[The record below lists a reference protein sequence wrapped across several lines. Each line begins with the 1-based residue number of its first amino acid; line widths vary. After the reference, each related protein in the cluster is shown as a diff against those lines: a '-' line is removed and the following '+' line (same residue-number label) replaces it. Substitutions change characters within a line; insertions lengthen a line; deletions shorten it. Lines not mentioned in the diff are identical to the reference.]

1 MELLSKAALKFFYI
15 YINIENCLMRR
26 LRDYSRSQL
35 RRERIFGV
43 GEELEEGVALLVVPG
58 PDVARLDLSGH
69 RDRDPTFAPV

>member
-1 MELLSKAALKFFYI
+1 
-15 YINIENCLMRR
+15 MRR

-35 RRERIFGV
+35 RLERIFGV